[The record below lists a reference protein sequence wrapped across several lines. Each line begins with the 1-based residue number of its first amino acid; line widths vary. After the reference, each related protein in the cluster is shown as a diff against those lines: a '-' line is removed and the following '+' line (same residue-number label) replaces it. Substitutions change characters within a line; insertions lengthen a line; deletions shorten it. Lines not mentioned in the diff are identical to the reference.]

1 MHNKIMKTVK
11 IASKTSGVSIRS
23 VRPRFKYTFKK
34 ADVPLEIKGS
44 HSEKILKNSNFYLS
58 DKPIEKPEKVAQK
71 PLKQEKSWLQE
82 LEDIKGIGKKSAEDI
97 IIVYPNK
104 GDLLKILSEKKK
116 LPFPDNI
123 EKLLKDNFIQ

>member
-1 MHNKIMKTVK
+1 MKTVK

-71 PLKQEKSWLQE
+71 PLKQEKS
-82 LEDIKGIGKKSAEDI
+82 
-97 IIVYPNK
+97 
-104 GDLLKILSEKKK
+104 
-116 LPFPDNI
+116 
-123 EKLLKDNFIQ
+123 